1 LFPRKNKSINQLVD
15 LLIRLKR
22 EEEMVSPGNAALL
35 LDYDQ
40 YINMDAIN
48 IPAQDPN
55 FSAFS
60 WPPLVQP
67 HHHHQHQQQQQQQQ
81 QQTLNAFAHTATV
94 SCPNF
99 G

>member
-1 LFPRKNKSINQLVD
+1 
-15 LLIRLKR
+15 
-22 EEEMVSPGNAALL
+22 MVSPGNAALL

-67 HHHHQHQQQQQQQQ
+67 HHHHQQQQQQ

>member
-1 LFPRKNKSINQLVD
+1 LVD

-67 HHHHQHQQQQQQQQ
+67 HHHQQQQQQQQ
-81 QQTLNAFAHTATV
+81 KQQTLNAFAHTVTV